1 VSYDPETIDQLKKDA
16 NDILA
21 RYPDSRSAL
30 LPLLHLIQSVDG
42 YVSPNGVAFIADLL
56 GLTTAQVSAVA
67 TFYTQYRRKPG
78 GMYNVG
84 VCINTLCAVMG
95 GDAIWDEVS
104 AHLGIGAD
112 ETTDDGM
119 VTLQR
124 IECNAACDYAP
135 VVMVNWE
142 YFDNQTPE
150 STIALVD
157 SLRAG
162 EPVTPT
168 RGANTAVTFKEMS
181 RVLAGFYDGRANE
194 GVGAGE
200 PSKRGTV
207 LAAERG
213 ETAPAYPEADSA
225 DVEKGGKPGQAP
237 QKEGKA
243 SK

>member
-1 VSYDPETIDQLKKDA
+1 MSYDPETIDQLKKDA

-95 GDAIWDEVS
+95 GDAIWEEVS
-104 AHLGIGAD
+104 AHLGIGED

-135 VVMVNWE
+135 VVMVNDTVYQRVKPARVGE
-142 YFDNQTPE
+142 LIGQII
-150 STIALVD
+150 SA
-157 SLRAG
+157 SAAG
-162 EPVTPT
+162 GE
-168 RGANTAVTFKEMS
+168 KEH
-181 RVLAGFYDGRANE
+181 A
-194 GVGAGE
+194 
-200 PSKRGTV
+200 
-207 LAAERG
+207 
-213 ETAPAYPEADSA
+213 
-225 DVEKGGKPGQAP
+225 
-237 QKEGKA
+237 
-243 SK
+243 